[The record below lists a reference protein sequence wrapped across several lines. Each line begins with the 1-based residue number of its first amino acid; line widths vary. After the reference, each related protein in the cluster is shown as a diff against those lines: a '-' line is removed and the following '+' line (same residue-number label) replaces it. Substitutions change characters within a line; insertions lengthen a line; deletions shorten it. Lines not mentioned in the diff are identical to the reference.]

1 MRRIS
6 VSVAGMLL
14 SLALALPAYALVS
27 RTPDASWQADARV
40 NAIVRSGDRVFIGGR
55 FTSLLDHPEQGSVTR
70 QHLAVLHATTGEP
83 SEVRPSRR
91 RGQSSSRLT
100 RRGAR
105 STSVAP
111 SRRPTPSPGPASL
124 PSRARDGDTRF
135 PFTPMSR
142 GEGST
147 RSSPRP
153 TRCSSEATSPRWTEQ
168 VRRRLAALGPHDGP
182 ELTAWY
188 PGLTDGGDVKALS
201 MPTPTRLV
209 VGGSFTRLG
218 GQDEPFMGAVTP
230 VTAQVVPLDRAPE
243 EAGHRGAGFVG
254 RSRLRRD
261 DVERGRPVQSK
272 LGLREGL
279 DACW

>member
-55 FTSLLDHPEQGSVTR
+55 FTSLFDHAERGSVTR

-100 RRGAR
+100 PRGAR

-124 PSRARDGDTRF
+124 PSRAGDGDTPF

-142 GEGST
+142 GKGQ
-147 RSSPRP
+147 RDR
-153 TRCSSEATSPRWTEQ
+153 RH
-168 VRRRLAALGPHDGP
+168 VRRGVHRRQLHPGGRAGPTPARGAGIHHGP

-230 VTAQVVPLDRAPE
+230 VTAQVVLVDRAPE

-272 LGLREGL
+272 LGLLQGL